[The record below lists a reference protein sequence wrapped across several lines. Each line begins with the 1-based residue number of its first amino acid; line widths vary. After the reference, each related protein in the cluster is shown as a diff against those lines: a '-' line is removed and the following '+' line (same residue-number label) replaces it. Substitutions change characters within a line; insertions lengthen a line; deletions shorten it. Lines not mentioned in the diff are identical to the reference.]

1 MNAIHGTVKR
11 ISSLNGVSQVEVKT
25 DLGDLYTVVLS
36 APHQAAFVEEGR
48 RVECIVKESSI
59 ILMKE
64 KTPCI
69 NTFVGVVKSVE
80 RGSVLSLVKLTC
92 AGLELKVMLLTKQL
106 DALGI
111 SEGEEVYVFV
121 PPLQVALEA
130 VHE

>member
-1 MNAIHGTVKR
+1 MNAIRGRVKR

-25 DLGDLYTVVLS
+25 DFGDLYTVVLS

-64 KTPCI
+64 KTPCV
-69 NTFVGVVKSVE
+69 NTFVGVVKNVE

-92 AGLELKVMLLTKQL
+92 ADLELKVMLLTKQL

-111 SEGEEVYVFV
+111 SEGEQVYAFI

-130 VHE
+130 IHE